1 MFLNHLKKV
10 ALLFLLITISSGCS
24 LLPKPPEPIPV
35 EIRTVPVKIQIPQPV
50 MPRPIDLKQTYW
62 YVVSDKNLDEF
73 LENVKKQSGS
83 KIVFAAMTIADYENM
98 AYNMQEVKRYVEQSK
113 AVILY
118 YIESTKPEPEANTN
132 E

>member
-10 ALLFLLITISSGCS
+10 VLLLLLITISGCS

-35 EIRTVPVKIQIPQPV
+35 EIKTVPVRIAIPQPT
-50 MPRPIDLKQTYW
+50 MPRPIDLKETYW
-62 YVVSDKNLDEF
+62 YVVSDKNLEEF
-73 LENVKKQSGS
+73 LNTVKKQSGD
-83 KIVFAAMTIADYENM
+83 KVVFAAMTIADYENM
-98 AYNMQEVKRYVEQSK
+98 AYNMQEIKRYVEQSK

-118 YIESTKPEPEANTN
+118 YVESTKVEEPKVE